1 MFQDFILPKNLN
13 HVEDDKAKIK
23 RLEHELGQ
31 IKQSNKRLNERCDNL
46 QSENFA
52 LKIQLNEFNGQQT
65 VDSFLPSFAQ
75 VLANSKMPTQT
86 LLKPTKL
93 SNGLTLNSPTK
104 KATTPENKNIFPSFS
119 TKVFQESEPPKK
131 QMGSG
136 QAKVPRSKP
145 LDTLNCV
152 PSPSLSHTPKQNVTQ
167 SKKQNFQ
174 KPTSFTNFRHKAKT
188 QNVLKSADSPKKS
201 PQKVMIYH
209 ASNLEWSHPST
220 IEEAVKR
227 IDTFGPHPIKD
238 VKVEKIFTPR
248 LEDTIREIKSRDH
261 SNAVVLISVLTN
273 NAKAHQNIYQ
283 TKALLQEALELLKKQ
298 ISQENIIFLESP
310 PSLKFYI
317 HPYNLAMFHVC
328 RSNGVFFAPNLLQ
341 PIHIKP
347 DGLHILNQFKHLMVK
362 SVSAAIKKVDP
373 KKHYGLFLSGL

>member
-1 MFQDFILPKNLN
+1 MFQDFILPRNLN

-31 IKQSNKRLNERCDNL
+31 IKKSNERLNERCDNL

-52 LKIQLNEFNGQQT
+52 LKIQLNEFNGKQT

-75 VLANSKMPTQT
+75 VLAKSKMPTQT
-86 LLKPTKL
+86 FLKPT
-93 SNGLTLNSPTK
+93 SFSSGNTLNSPK
-104 KATTPENKNIFPSFS
+104 KATSPQNKNIFPSFS
-119 TKVFQESEPPKK
+119 KKVSQKSDPPKK

-136 QAKVPRSKP
+136 QSKVPLPKP
-145 LDTLNCV
+145 LGTLNNV
-152 PSPSLSHTPKQNVTQ
+152 PSPSLLHTPKQDIPKSN
-167 SKKQNFQ
+167 KQKFQ
-174 KPTSFTNFRHKAKT
+174 KQPSTTNPRYQKQT
-188 QNVLKSADSPKKS
+188 QYVQKPSDSQKKS
-201 PQKVMIYH
+201 PQKVIIYH

-220 IEEAVKR
+220 IEEAVKK

-238 VKVEKIFTPR
+238 VKVEKIYTPL
-248 LEDTIREIKSRDH
+248 LEDTIREIKSHDH
-261 SNAVVLISVLTN
+261 TNAVVLISVLTN

-283 TKALLQEALELLKKQ
+283 TKALLQEALDLLKKQ
-298 ISQENIIFLESP
+298 VTPENIIFLESP
-310 PSLKFYI
+310 PSLRFYI

-328 RSNGVFFAPNLLQ
+328 RSNGVFFAPNLLK

-347 DGLHILNQFKHLMVK
+347 DGLHILNQFKDLMVK

-373 KKHYGLFLSGL
+373 KKYYGFCDAW